1 MIVTIVKSLPSYDKT
16 NEFDDIAKFL
26 TLSKYMKNR
35 QCYKDVKGKESVHSI
50 VSQLAIT
57 DTKTEGVFLDH
68 YTEKQ
73 IAYLPWAQD
82 RPQKKTTNYNCVRVT
97 VEAKALDGKYGEK
110 QKAEIW
116 DGNCGVEECALCGL
130 PIPVAKMRVR
140 GLCKVG
146 SLFDKEYY
154 YIILENGTQAYLGRY
169 TSLIL
174 FDADEKQWSWTDSKD
189 SISRGKF

>member
-1 MIVTIVKSLPSYDKT
+1 
-16 NEFDDIAKFL
+16 
-26 TLSKYMKNR
+26 MKNR
-35 QCYKDVKGKESVHSI
+35 QCYKDVKGKESVYSI

-57 DTKTEGVFLDH
+57 DTNTEGVFIDH
-68 YTEKQ
+68 YTETQ
-73 IAYLPWAQD
+73 IGYLPRAQD

-97 VEAKALDGKYGEK
+97 VEAKALDGKYGER
-110 QKAEIW
+110 QQAEIW

-130 PIPVAKMRVR
+130 PKPVAKMRVR

-154 YIILENGTQAYLGRY
+154 YIILENGTQAYLGRH

-174 FDADEKQWSWTDSKD
+174 FNADEKQWSWTDSED